1 MSPCAPLKTIRGF
14 SLLINTFQGGV
25 YLRGKLGKTLQG
37 LPWPIGGGLLI
48 RCWHYLIS
56 GHWSMSCPQVVFL
69 PQNMAL
75 YVAFPSF
82 DNDVFGC
89 FWYLVMMSLT
99 MGFHIEI
106 GALCTS
112 ERLFWG
118 SSSWAGSCN
127 QTRPAGKSPNWPWRL
142 IAGKIIELNAWFSSH
157 VWSPYRMVFL
167 NLCFRGMFNPTGFGE
182 FKVETPT
189 IATQIF
195 LWVLQE
201 LEMHKWKP
209 TAQVSLITCW

>member
-14 SLLINTFQGGV
+14 NQHLP
-25 YLRGKLGKTLQG
+25 RGRLFTGKTRKG
-37 LPWPIGGGLLI
+37 FARSTMTYRGGFINPVLALS
-48 RCWHYLIS
+48 HF
-56 GHWSMSCPQVVFL
+56 WSLVYVMPTSCFL

-182 FKVETPT
+182 FKVETST